1 MKTMFSFDIAGL
13 QHYWDD
19 VMNHLAV
26 DNDEYGMS
34 KKELIDEYRIDERVY
49 RYDFEAGHV
58 ELVQEPDDSKYAG
71 AVRIVADGILIGYI
85 PHSRAEEARNLI
97 ANDDAHGFMLSI
109 EGGEFHEVREEE
121 DDDRNEKYV
130 MVTDEAFPVGYIY
143 RYIGEDVPESNAV
156 EIPAKTYPAAVYT
169 FIFIMSI
176 VLIVMSLLLLI
187 VVPVAGI
194 LGIALGVFGIIYSR
208 KKRPKK

>member
-1 MKTMFSFDIAGL
+1 MSTMLSFDIAGL
-13 QHYWDD
+13 QYRWDD

-26 DNDEYGMS
+26 ENGDYEMS
-34 KKELIDEYRIDERVY
+34 KKELIEDDRVDERVY
-49 RYDFEAGHV
+49 RYDFEARHV

-71 AVRIVADGILIGYI
+71 AVRIIADGILIGYI

-97 ANDDAHGFMLSI
+97 ANDDTHGFKLCI
-109 EGGEFHEVREEE
+109 EGGEFHEVREDE
-121 DDDRNEKYV
+121 DDDGNETYT
-130 MVTDEAFPVGYIY
+130 MITDEAFPVGYIY